1 MTSNNELKISLAAWS
16 LHREFFDKKIDQLGM
31 LDACGEFGITGFEL
45 VNTFFPAPQYAYL
58 RHMKKRAEEAG
69 IELLLIMC
77 DAEGDLA
84 HVDKAK
90 REIASRSHRKW
101 IDIAGVLGCHSIRVN
116 IRGEEDDPDAMRERA
131 AEGLR
136 MVLDYAKG
144 TGVSVLLENHGGL
157 SSDPVWLTSLVDLV
171 SDPAL
176 GTLPDFGNF
185 PDEIDRYQA
194 VETLMPQA
202 KAVSAKCYDFDS
214 DNSETKID
222 FPRMMEI
229 VKAAG
234 YSGYVGLEYEGQ
246 DMPERDGIRACKT
259 LLERLI

>member
-1 MTSNNELKISLAAWS
+1 MTSSDLKISLAAWS
-16 LHREFFDKKIDQLGM
+16 LHREFFDKQIDQLGM
-31 LDACGEFGITGFEL
+31 LDACAEFGITGFEL
-45 VNTFFPAPQYAYL
+45 VNTFFPSPQYAYL
-58 RHMKKRAEEAG
+58 RHMKKRADAAG

-84 HVDKAK
+84 HADKAK
-90 REIASRSHRKW
+90 RDVAALSHRKW

-116 IRGEEDDPDAMRERA
+116 IRGEEDDADAMKERA
-131 AEGLR
+131 SEGLG

-144 TGVSVLLENHGGL
+144 TGISVLLENHGGL
-157 SSDPVWLTSLVDLV
+157 SSDPAWLRSLVDLV
-171 SDPAL
+171 ANPAL

-185 PDEIDRYQA
+185 PDETDRYDA

-202 KAVSAKCYDFDS
+202 KAVSAKCYHFDAE
-214 DNSETKID
+214 NNETKID

-234 YSGYVGLEYEGQ
+234 YSGYVGIEYEGQ
-246 DMPERDGIRACKT
+246 EMAERDGIKACKT